1 MPNAR
6 TECNSYTEWGLAV
19 PQVPGS
25 MLILVV
31 VVIGGVG
38 TVVGVVVVVDI
49 VAVTVVV
56 HSLALDIS
64 P

>member
-6 TECNSYTEWGLAV
+6 TECNSYTEWGLVV

-31 VVIGGVG
+31 VVVGGAD
-38 TVVGVVVVVDI
+38 TVVGMVVVDDI
-49 VAVTVVV
+49 VAVIVVV
-56 HSLALDIS
+56 HSLALDIL